1 MKKIIISL
9 LLCAGAVS
17 CYEDKTSFPTD
28 QIPDVVL
35 TGAESELRVGYQEQL
50 DVVPDLTFDGQKL
63 SGDRFSFLWEINDM
77 PRGTEF
83 ETIGTEEELH
93 VVLPNAIAE
102 GYYLLRLT
110 VVDEAFG
117 LEYLFSWKVYVQSAF
132 LDGLLVC
139 DTQDGATSDLTL
151 ILNERL
157 SLFAQKEQ
165 IFRNI
170 VESGSGSPY
179 PSLLGDLTP
188 SLWGTITSASHT
200 NDVWAIDADGKPV
213 RFNCM
218 DYSFATGS
226 DVVTYFPQ
234 QDRFTKIFR
243 ASAYNNDSGG
253 VLCAMTTF
261 GNYCV
266 NGMNSKSFGWKTDVF
281 SRTSPKNGKLAYRSY
296 VNSDIAKEGAAW
308 VDEAT
313 NRIVTVT
320 FSGMGTVQSID
331 PVTNPEAGTPAFDAE
346 NLGDITVAEAGMIEG
361 ESVFAFLFRDNA
373 GGYAIHTVSATIPAV
388 TDWDEETWETIII
401 TPEIPAAPRAKIAL
415 PADVCAMLDRNTGTV
430 FTPLNSILYVATP
443 EGLSAVQFST
453 GTATNEGVKFTP
465 DAGER
470 ITSVKIYQQ
479 GQYLYSAGMCA
490 PDWMGEILRPM
501 LELTNQAVIVT
512 TQKSDAEGFVYVVP
526 MTQLGTGN
534 LDASK
539 ALKYGGFGKILD
551 VCTTGY

>member
-35 TGAESELRVGYQEQL
+35 TGAESELRIGYQEQL

-63 SGDRFSFLWEINDM
+63 SGDRFSFLWEINNM
-77 PRGTEF
+77 PRSTEF

-93 VVLPNAIAE
+93 VVLSNMIADN
-102 GYYLLRLT
+102 YYLLRLT

-117 LEYLFSWKVYVQSAF
+117 LEYLFSWKVYVQPSF

-151 ILNERL
+151 IQNDRL

-170 VESGSGSPY
+170 IESSTGAPY
-179 PSLLGDLTP
+179 PSLLGDMIP
-188 SLWGTITSASHT
+188 SLWGTITSGHR
-200 NDVWAIDADGKPV
+200 NNIWAIDAAGEPV
-213 RFNCM
+213 RFNSQ
-218 DYSFATGS
+218 DYSFTNGS
-226 DVVTYFPQ
+226 DIVPYFPEGN
-234 QDRFTKIFR
+234 RFTKIFR
-243 ASAYNNDSGG
+243 VSAYNNTSGG
-253 VLCAMTTF
+253 ALCAMTTF

-266 NGMNSKSFGWKTDVF
+266 NGMNSDMFGLPAAVF
-281 SRTSPKNGKLAYRSY
+281 SQTSPKNGKLAYRSY
-296 VNSDIAKEGAAW
+296 VNSSITKEGAAW

-320 FSGMGTVQSID
+320 FSGMGTIQSID
-331 PVTNPEAGTPAFDAE
+331 PVANPEAGTPAFDAE

-361 ESVFAFLFRDNA
+361 ESVFAFLFKDNA
-373 GGYAIHTVSATIPAV
+373 GGYAIHTVSTTIPAV
-388 TDWDEETWETIII
+388 TDWDDETWETIILS
-401 TPEIPAAPRAKIAL
+401 PEIPAAPRAKIAL

-479 GQYLYSAGMCA
+479 GQYIYNASMCA
-490 PDWMGEILRPM
+490 PDDMGEILRPM